1 MNVPFEPILVNLR
14 LQEDDIVLFEGQ
26 LGRIF
31 GLEVVKGLARRLD
44 GGGAVVSRAGKGC
57 GSRRLAPSIIKGRT
71 WLRAAAGKAVKVEK
85 KIVFIRC
92 NKSNRKKYFKVQ
104 VTNQPLSQINQKGRA
119 SNFFANSMHFLGHK
133 LHSYAFIFIENLLGD
148 PLLI

>member
-1 MNVPFEPILVNLR
+1 MNDPFVPILVNLR

-44 GGGAVVSRAGKGC
+44 GGGAVVSRPGKGC

-85 KIVFIRC
+85 KLCLFVAIKVTAKKIL
-92 NKSNRKKYFKVQ
+92 KSRK
-104 VTNQPLSQINQKGRA
+104 PIN
-119 SNFFANSMHFLGHK
+119 H
-133 LHSYAFIFIENLLGD
+133 
-148 PLLI
+148 